1 MKAEIV
7 TIALV
12 AVFAAGCNQ
21 KSSTDMPSNE
31 TPSNT
36 APAASPAA
44 TPKAATPD
52 NSMTSAD
59 WAGIYK
65 GVVPCAD
72 CEGIETTITLNSDRT
87 YVLQTKY
94 LGRDSKVFE
103 QKGAFTWDEAG
114 GKIQLQDAVGGPDRY
129 LVGENVLIQL
139 DKEGNRITGESAD
152 KYVLRKAEASA
163 GASAPTPEALT
174 KAASWRLTE
183 LMGKPVPAPAA
194 GQKSPSIAFEKE
206 GGRVHGFA
214 GCNNFAGQ
222 VEFMAGD
229 RIRFSG
235 VAATMMA
242 CPDMTIESGFM
253 KAINTADNYHLD
265 GQKLVLNRARMA
277 PLARFE
283 AVP

>member
-7 TIALV
+7 AIVLASVL
-12 AVFAAGCNQ
+12 AAGCNQ
-21 KSSTDMPSNE
+21 KSSSDMPSDS
-31 TPSNT
+31 PS
-36 APAASPAA
+36 AAAPAA

-52 NSMTSAD
+52 NSMTSLD
-59 WAGIYK
+59 WAGVYS

-87 YVLQTKY
+87 YLRQTKY
-94 LGRDSKVFE
+94 LGRDDKVFE
-103 QKGAFTWDEAG
+103 QKGAFTWDQDG

-129 LVGENVLIQL
+129 LVGENALIQL
-139 DKEGNRITGESAD
+139 DKDGNRITGEMAD
-152 KYVLRKAEASA
+152 KYILRKANAG
-163 GASAPTPEALT
+163 GASSTTPEALT
-174 KAASWRLTE
+174 KPSFWRLTE
-183 LMGKPVPAPAA
+183 LMGKPVAAPAE
-194 GQKSPSIAFEKE
+194 GQKPPSLTFEKT
-206 GGRVHGFA
+206 GSRVHGFA

-222 VEFMAGD
+222 VEFMPGD

-242 CPDMTIESGFM
+242 CIDMTIESGFL
-253 KAINTADNYHLD
+253 KALNTADNYNLD